1 MNANPAMDPYTTPP
15 QSPRPLEPPKLP
27 KRVTAV
33 LQAPSGNV
41 PAPTGHF
48 AALWMLLE
56 DMNNAPPAGGA
67 GPVQPGPQAGPQ
79 PGGVPSLD
87 MFFPPTF

>member
-48 AALWMLLE
+48 AALCMLLE
-56 DMNNAPPAGGA
+56 DMNNAPPAGAAGA
-67 GPVQPGPQAGPQ
+67 GPVQPGPQAGAATF
-79 PGGVPSLD
+79 LD
-87 MFFPPTF
+87 VLFPTTF